1 MYSLVYYVYMFL
13 CFIGAVAC
21 ISSICKGKSDQLVYT
36 KNHVVVSHAISVTVY
51 TVFASMVFSGWLL
64 VLVAVSYSIYAY
76 LISLRKLSIGS
87 TVILVPDFIRILFR
101 CLAEAAVLSFIY
113 YGSINQW
120 FSTISASSLYQWAS
134 ALPTS
139 G

>member
-1 MYSLVYYVYMFL
+1 MYAFVYYTYMTL
-13 CFIGAVAC
+13 CFLGALYC
-21 ISSICKGKSDQLVYT
+21 LSSICKGKTEHLVYT
-36 KNHVVVSHAISVTVY
+36 KSNVVWSHAISVTSLVI
-51 TVFASMVFSGWLL
+51 FGSMFISGLLL
-64 VLVAVSYSIYAY
+64 VVYAIFCSVNAY
-76 LISLRKLSIGS
+76 LISLRKLSVGS
-87 TVILVPDFIRILFR
+87 TTISAPDFIRSFFKCILK
-101 CLAEAAVLSFIY
+101 ASVISFLY